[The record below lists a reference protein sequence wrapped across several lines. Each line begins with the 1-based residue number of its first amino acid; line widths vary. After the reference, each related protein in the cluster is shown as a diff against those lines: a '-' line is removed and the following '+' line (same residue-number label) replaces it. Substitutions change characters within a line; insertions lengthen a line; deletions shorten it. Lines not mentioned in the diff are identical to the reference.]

1 MKYILASIRFILLL
15 LTTFSIYFAWWIIS
29 FIIPNKS
36 LWRQV
41 CFRLWA
47 RSFSRIIGMK
57 IEVIGSPPKPPFFL
71 VSNHL
76 SYVDIPLIRSVVDGV
91 FVAKSEIREWFL
103 IGRIVA
109 DMETVFIDRQNR
121 RDIPQAGEKI
131 LEKLDAGEGVIVF
144 PEGTSTKGEE
154 VLRFKSSLLEFPAK
168 TDFPV
173 HYMAISYRT
182 PNNEPPAHTICWW
195 GDVTLIA
202 HMWKLLQIPHFE
214 AILIF
219 GDEAIQHSDRKELAE
234 ILWKKVSDKFLPIL

>member
-41 CFRLWA
+41 CFRFWA
-47 RSFSRIIGMK
+47 LLFSRIIGMK

-103 IGRIVA
+103 IGKITA
-109 DMETVFIDRQNR
+109 DMENIFINRQNR

-144 PEGTSTKGEE
+144 
-154 VLRFKSSLLEFPAK
+154 
-168 TDFPV
+168 
-173 HYMAISYRT
+173 
-182 PNNEPPAHTICWW
+182 
-195 GDVTLIA
+195 
-202 HMWKLLQIPHFE
+202 
-214 AILIF
+214 
-219 GDEAIQHSDRKELAE
+219 
-234 ILWKKVSDKFLPIL
+234 